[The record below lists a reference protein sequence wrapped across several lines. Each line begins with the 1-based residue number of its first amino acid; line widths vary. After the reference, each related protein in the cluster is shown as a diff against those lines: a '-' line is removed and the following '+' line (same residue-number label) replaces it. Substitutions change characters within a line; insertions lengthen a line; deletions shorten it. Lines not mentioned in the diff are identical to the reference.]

1 MMITSIHS
9 SAGAG
14 EQAESLATDYLT
26 KQGYHILERNFRT
39 KLGEIDIIAKD
50 DEAICFVEVRM
61 RKSREHGHPSET
73 ITLFKRQRLIRTAQI
88 YLSQKNLEDIEA
100 RFDIVAVIPQRSGNY
115 KIEVTKNAFELDE

>member
-1 MMITSIHS
+1 MMIATNTHS
-9 SAGAG
+9 SAGH
-14 EQAESLATDYLT
+14 EAETLATDYLM
-26 KQGYHILERNFRT
+26 KQGYHILERNFRS

-50 DEAICFVEVRM
+50 DEAYCFVEVRM

-100 RFDIVAVIPQRSGNY
+100 RFDIVALVPQRSGHY
-115 KIEVTKNAFELDE
+115 KIEVIKNAFELDE